1 MAVLRRESNL
11 MEQNQDGPYRP
22 NVAALLMNAWDMLFI
37 AERSGVPGAWQF
49 PQGGVDDGEE
59 LLEAMFR
66 EVREEIGVR
75 RRQLE
80 VLDWRGGY
88 RYRFRLGATRKGC
101 VGQEQTYYRCRFLGT
116 DGDID
121 LGQKKPEFSNWR
133 WIYPEQF
140 RIEWVPDFKRD
151 VYRQVFADF
160 FNVNL

>member
-1 MAVLRRESNL
+1 MDAMN
-11 MEQNQDGPYRP
+11 DGPYRA

-49 PQGGVDDGEE
+49 PQGGVDNGEDP
-59 LLEAMFR
+59 LQAMFR
-66 EVREEIGVR
+66 EVREETGVR

-88 RYRFRLGATRKGC
+88 RYRFRLGATRKGY

-116 DGDID
+116 DADID

-160 FNVNL
+160 FNVSL